1 MWLIY
6 IRLIHFQNNHFKET
20 MNYNNV
26 IDHILQ
32 KNRNQINSIFFSIII
47 FFTFYQKLFTIK
59 SYQ

>member
-1 MWLIY
+1 MWLIH
-6 IRLIHFQNNHFKET
+6 IRFIHFQNNHFKET

-47 FFTFYQKLFTIK
+47 FFHVLSKTI
-59 SYQ
+59 YN